1 MNVLSFFFIY
11 KFDLFIIISKWRDV
25 FALLVV
31 PMNTQEEHEIV
42 WKLCIFVVEV
52 KLCEEDDNLHKITKN
67 TFKQRELRVN

>member
-1 MNVLSFFFIY
+1 M
-11 KFDLFIIISKWRDV
+11 